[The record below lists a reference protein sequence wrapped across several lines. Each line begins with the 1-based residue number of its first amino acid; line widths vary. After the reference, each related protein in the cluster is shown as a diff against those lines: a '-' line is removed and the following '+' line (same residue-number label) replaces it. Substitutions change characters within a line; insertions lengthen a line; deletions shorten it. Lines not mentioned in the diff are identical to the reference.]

1 MFLDKNH
8 AKYEF
13 PIDVADVTGDDKSD
27 FYMLKD
33 APTVKVYTSDMVEVL
48 AEYIMTHKVIDF
60 EPVNNIRVIR

>member
-1 MFLDKNH
+1 M
-8 AKYEF
+8 EF
-13 PIDVADVTGDDKSD
+13 TLVINNYRAAGGGD

-60 EPVNNIRVIR
+60 EPVNNIRVLR